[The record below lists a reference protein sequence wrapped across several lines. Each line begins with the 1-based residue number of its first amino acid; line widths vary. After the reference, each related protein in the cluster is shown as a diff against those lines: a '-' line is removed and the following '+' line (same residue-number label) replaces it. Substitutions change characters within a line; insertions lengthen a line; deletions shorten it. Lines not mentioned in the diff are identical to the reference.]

1 MGKEEVMGRRRVL
14 YSLVVVVICLA
25 RRSLLEIKRVKQEGE
40 LYRITEMGL
49 PYLRLPAKT
58 RKTPKNITKREREA
72 TSAE

>member
-1 MGKEEVMGRRRVL
+1 MGKEEVKGRRRVL

-49 PYLRLPAKT
+49 PY
-58 RKTPKNITKREREA
+58 
-72 TSAE
+72 

>member
-1 MGKEEVMGRRRVL
+1 MGRRRVL

-40 LYRITEMGL
+40 LYRTTEMGL

-58 RKTPKNITKREREA
+58 RKNPNNPKNITKREREA